1 MQNIKV
7 RQSQMEKIYDR
18 LSRGKKLQM
27 LLGDKGNIIHIIM
40 NLTVGKNN
48 YG

>member
-1 MQNIKV
+1 
-7 RQSQMEKIYDR
+7 MEKIYDR
-18 LSRGKKLQM
+18 LSHGKKLQM

-40 NLTVGKNN
+40 NLTLGKNN